1 MCVVVK
7 GRCKDRRRLRWA
19 AAAAARTNKD
29 FNTGFFVFYCSFSTD
44 YQFLVDARVLV
55 TVRRTT
61 AAAGAAGTQE
71 LLWPPRHELTLP
83 LHGMNMLFQ
92 DVTVA
97 INHHNKQDADR

>member
-1 MCVVVK
+1 MQ
-7 GRCKDRRRLRWA
+7 RQA
-19 AAAAARTNKD
+19 AAAAGGGGGRQEQIKILTLV
-29 FNTGFFVFYCSFSTD
+29 FFVFYCSFSTD